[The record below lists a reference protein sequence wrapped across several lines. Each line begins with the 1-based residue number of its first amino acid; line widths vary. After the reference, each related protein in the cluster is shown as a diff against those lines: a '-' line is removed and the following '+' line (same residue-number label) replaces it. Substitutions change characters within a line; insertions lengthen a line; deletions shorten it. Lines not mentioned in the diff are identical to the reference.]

1 MRRGDPER
9 MYQAQRA
16 GAVERLARAV
26 HRERV
31 EAVLDLLEAEAPA
44 LGLERGS
51 PEFWREAERR
61 VIGAGSMLP
70 E

>member
-9 MYQAQRA
+9 IYQAQRA
-16 GAVERLARAV
+16 GFVEGVVSRHEAT
-26 HRERV
+26 RERA
-31 EAVLDLLEAEAPA
+31 EAVVDALEEECAS

-61 VIGAGSMLP
+61 TIR
-70 E
+70 